1 MLPLREPQDVEFRRT
16 GGLKIQ
22 SWRRPVQVAERHW
35 IVRIL
40 PILFFELFLSGTV
53 ALFAFGPWPYPIED
67 GTKLYGFLGLAQAAL
82 LFGYLQ
88 GLKNPGRTYGDL
100 VSVQRLV
107 LSSVILTALL
117 FVPTVSF
124 RTGSL
129 LPNVAA
135 GVNDAGAAF
144 EASNLMRQTE
154 LPLVEYIRFI
164 VAVPLSLLLPLS
176 VFFWTRLPLALR
188 SGVLLAIGG
197 IVATYMAMGTNK
209 AIADLALLFPWLF
222 LASYLAGH
230 FKMTVKRTMTAAV
243 LCMCL
248 LGLFVTFF
256 GLTQFTRAG
265 SGARFGYIAQIRM
278 RADYTSPMVRGM
290 SPEVQ
295 TAVLGL
301 TNYLTQGYYA
311 LYLSLD
317 KPFVPSYGVGHSMFL
332 FRQAAR
338 LPGMAWIAD
347 TPYPVRIEE
356 DGWSAYGLF
365 SSIYPWLA
373 SDLTF
378 PGTLLLVFFIG
389 RAFAQSWSDT
399 LLGSNPFAV
408 AMFAQFLIMLYY
420 FSANNQCLQSG
431 ESFSA
436 FWGTFVMW
444 RLTRSPRPVQ
454 IPLRRLA

>member
-1 MLPLREPQDVEFRRT
+1 MDGMHDL
-16 GGLKIQ
+16 GGKEGFG
-22 SWRRPVQVAERHW
+22 A
-35 IVRIL
+35 IVRETNE
-40 PILFFELFLSGTV
+40 PVFHARWESRV
-53 ALFAFGPWPYPIED
+53 FG
-67 GTKLYGFLGLAQAAL
+67 L
-82 LFGYLQ
+82 
-88 GLKNPGRTYGDL
+88 NL
-100 VSVQRLV
+100 V
-107 LSSVILTALL
+107 
-117 FVPTVSF
+117 
-124 RTGSL
+124 G
-129 LPNVAA
+129 A
-135 GVNDAGAAF
+135 GGAARNIDHF
-144 EASNLMRQTE
+144 RHA
-154 LPLVEYIRFI
+154 VERIDP
-164 VAVPLSLLLPLS
+164 VA
-176 VFFWTRLPLALR
+176 
-188 SGVLLAIGG
+188 
-197 IVATYMAMGTNK
+197 
-209 AIADLALLFPWLF
+209 
-222 LASYLAGH
+222 
-230 FKMTVKRTMTAAV
+230 
-243 LCMCL
+243 
-248 LGLFVTFF
+248 
-256 GLTQFTRAG
+256 
-265 SGARFGYIAQIRM
+265 
-278 RADYTSPMVRGM
+278 
-290 SPEVQ
+290 
-295 TAVLGL
+295 
-301 TNYLTQGYYA
+301 YLTQGYYA

-444 RLTRSPRPVQ
+444 RLTRSPQPVQ